1 MCFCGLSARL
11 HSSKVLRC
19 QTWRSLQS
27 AIEKRELSQLLSLI
41 YYPRSRYTLR
51 YASSVRHISKI
62 STWVLLQI
70 LKKKDLFVCI
80 RTRAK
85 VAQERRVCTQFKLTW
100 KNKGKKGIN
109 VVKERHHCI
118 PWDLTDVRESWRTLN
133 YVQVQQRWKC
143 QEGLLYISS
152 VFSFTFSLRI
162 WKSGKV

>member
-1 MCFCGLSARL
+1 MGCLLVDYR
-11 HSSKVLRC
+11 VETTTVC

-70 LKKKDLFVCI
+70 LKKGSFRLHTHARKSSA
-80 RTRAK
+80 RKA
-85 VAQERRVCTQFKLTW
+85 RVYPIQTHL
-100 KNKGKKGIN
+100 KKQR
-109 VVKERHHCI
+109 KERHQRSKRKTSLH
-118 PWDLTDVRESWRTLN
+118 PLGLDRRTWSWRTLN

-143 QEGLLYISS
+143 QEGLYISS
-152 VFSFTFSLRI
+152 VFSFTL
-162 WKSGKV
+162 WKSAKM

>member
-70 LKKKDLFVCI
+70 LKKGSFRLHTHARKSSA
-80 RTRAK
+80 RKA
-85 VAQERRVCTQFKLTW
+85 RVYPIQTHL
-100 KNKGKKGIN
+100 KKQR
-109 VVKERHHCI
+109 KERHQRSKRKTSLH
-118 PWDLTDVRESWRTLN
+118 PLGLDRRT
-133 YVQVQQRWKC
+133 WKLAYPKLRTSTTTLEMSRRVVHFKC
-143 QEGLLYISS
+143 FQFHALKIS
-152 VFSFTFSLRI
+152 
-162 WKSGKV
+162 

>member
-70 LKKKDLFVCI
+70 LKKRIFSFAYA
-80 RTRAK
+80 RARK
-85 VAQERRVCTQFKLTW
+85 SSARKARVYPIQTHLKKQRKERHL
-100 KNKGKKGIN
+100 
-109 VVKERHHCI
+109 VKERHHCI

-133 YVQVQQRWKC
+133 YVQVVQRWKC
-143 QEGLLYISS
+143 QEWLYISS
-152 VFSFTFSLRI
+152 VFSFTLR
-162 WKSGKV
+162 KSAKM